1 MGGVK
6 QDVRARV
13 AMPRRGSGEG
23 AMVGFSGAW
32 TPWKQREPGAMPGSR
47 CLESQKR
54 QRLLGPSSE
63 DKSAQCRPCSGER
76 GDSGSQGSSE
86 PRPRAR

>member
-6 QDVRARV
+6 QDVRAWV

-47 CLESQKR
+47 CLKRQKR
-54 QRLLGPSSE
+54 QRLLSSSSE
-63 DKSAQCRPCSGER
+63 DKSAQCRPCGGKR
-76 GDSGSQGSSE
+76 GDSGSHGSSE
-86 PRPRAR
+86 SCPRAW